1 MPPATVSPAH
11 RSLNVARP
19 TVLLVE
25 DDAGDAVL
33 VRELLS
39 DAGDDFQLLTVRTL
53 AEAQQAMSPS
63 VACVLFDLGLPD
75 AEGIEGLSAMLAI
88 AAGIPVVVLTGL
100 GDREKGSEAVTI
112 GAQDYLLKGHVDG
125 ETLARSIRYAVER
138 GRLQAAQQQLLE
150 ATLRRAENARLQ
162 RALLPRPLIST
173 PRLAWA
179 SRYRPG
185 GRRALLGGDFY
196 DAVELADGRVR
207 AVIGDVCGHGPD
219 EAALGVALRVAWR
232 AQILAGV
239 AEDEVLP
246 ALQRV
251 LEAERFAPHIFAT
264 VCDVTIEPG
273 LAAGRIRLA
282 GHPAPLLLEDGTVA
296 PVVVARPGPLLGV
309 IDEADWASNA
319 VTLGDQW
326 TLLLYTD
333 GITETRPAPDQERL
347 GEGGLTDL
355 TQRLFDD
362 GVDLDV
368 FADLLLGSVAESTD
382 GASGDDVALFLLSAG
397 RRAE

>member
-1 MPPATVSPAH
+1 M
-11 RSLNVARP
+11 SLSIARQ

-25 DDAGDAVL
+25 DDAGDAIL

-39 DAGDDFQLLTVRTL
+39 DSGDDFELLTVRTL
-53 AEAQQAMSPS
+53 AEAEQAMSPS
-63 VACVLFDLGLPD
+63 IACVLFDLGLPD
-75 AEGIEGLSAMLAI
+75 AEGIEGLSTMLEL
-88 AAGIPVVVLTGL
+88 AAGAPVVVLTGL
-100 GDREKGSEAVTI
+100 GDREKGSEAVTL

-138 GRLQAAQQQLLE
+138 RRLQEAQRQLLE

-162 RALLPRPLIST
+162 RALLPRPLISS
-173 PRLAWA
+173 PELSWA

-196 DAVELADGRVR
+196 DAVELGDGSVR

-239 AEDEVLP
+239 DEDSVLP

-251 LEAERFAPHIFAT
+251 LEVERFASHIFAT
-264 VCDVTIEPG
+264 VCDLTIEPG
-273 LAAGRIRLA
+273 LRTAHIRLA
-282 GHPAPLLLEDGTVA
+282 GHPAPMLVRVDGAA
-296 PVVVARPGPLLGV
+296 PVAVSQHGPVLGV
-309 IDEADWASNA
+309 VDEADWASNVVA
-319 VTLGDQW
+319 LAGPW

-333 GITETRPAPDQERL
+333 GITETRTAPGQERL
-347 GEGGLTDL
+347 GEDGLADL
-355 TQRLFDD
+355 SRRLFD
-362 GVDLDV
+362 GGLDLDA
-368 FADLLLGSVAESTD
+368 FADRLLASVPESPD
-382 GASGDDVALFLLSAG
+382 GLTGDDVALFLLSAG
-397 RRAE
+397 RGGG

>member
-1 MPPATVSPAH
+1 MSA
-11 RSLNVARP
+11 ARP

-33 VRELLS
+33 VRELLR
-39 DAGDDFQLLTVRTL
+39 DAGDEFQLLTVRTL
-53 AEAQQAMSPS
+53 AEAEQAMAPS

-75 AEGIEGLSAMLAI
+75 AEGIEGLSKMLDI
-88 AAGIPVVVLTGL
+88 AGGTAVVVLTGL
-100 GDREKGSEAVTI
+100 GDREKGSEAVTL
-112 GAQDYLLKGHVDG
+112 GAQDYLLKGRVDG

-138 GRLQAAQQQLLE
+138 RRLQDAQRQLLE

-162 RALLPRPLIST
+162 RALLPRPLIAS
-173 PRLAWA
+173 PDLAWA

-196 DAVELADGRVR
+196 DAVELEDGSVR

-239 AEDEVLP
+239 AESAVLP

-251 LEAERFAPHIFAT
+251 LEVERFAPHIFAT
-264 VCDVTIEPG
+264 VCDVTLEPG
-273 LAAGRIRLA
+273 FGVARVRLA
-282 GHPAPLLLEDGTVA
+282 GHPAPLLVRDGSVGPLA
-296 PVVVARPGPLLGV
+296 ISEPGPLLGV
-309 IDEADWASNA
+309 VDQAAWTSNI
-319 VTLGDQW
+319 VPLSGRW
-326 TLLLYTD
+326 TMLLYTD
-333 GITETRPAPDQERL
+333 GITEARTAPDEDRL
-347 GEGGLTDL
+347 GEEGLTAL

-362 GVDLDV
+362 GLDLDS
-368 FADLLLGSVAESTD
+368 FADRLLESVAESPD
-382 GASGDDVALFLLSAG
+382 GVAGDDVALFLLSAG
-397 RRAE
+397 HRPG